1 MMLPL
6 LIFFLITVFCL
17 FLRKK
22 ICLLELDC
30 IIGLKVQLS
39 DQKIESF

>member
-1 MMLPL
+1 MLSL
-6 LIFFLITVFCL
+6 LIIFFNNYLLLIKEKF
-17 FLRKK
+17 
-22 ICLLELDC
+22 CLLELDC